1 MSEAEKQ
8 KPLKIEVLDKIS
20 TLITA
25 AFAFVAAFAWNE
37 TMKELV
43 YEKLSDEEAPF
54 IIIGYAVMITIL
66 AVVVTVMVARAY
78 PELQPLAEVGTGT
91 VRDEKK
97 AYLAE
102 IIEKVNDLFKGDL
115 TDNDKLVYVNN
126 VIKGKLLESETL
138 KQQAGSNTK
147 EQFATSPDLG
157 KEILSAI
164 MDALEA
170 HETMSTQALA
180 SPDLREGLKEI
191 LLGPAKLYESLR
203 GESDAA

>member
-1 MSEAEKQ
+1 
-8 KPLKIEVLDKIS
+8 
-20 TLITA
+20 
-25 AFAFVAAFAWNE
+25 
-37 TMKELV
+37 MK
-43 YEKLSDEEAPF
+43 
-54 IIIGYAVMITIL
+54 L
-66 AVVVTVMVARAY
+66 ADGKY
-78 PELQPLAEVGTGT
+78 PELPPLAEVGTGT

-115 TDNDKLVYVNN
+115 TDNDKLVYVND

-138 KQQAGSNTK
+138 KKQARNNKK

-180 SPDLREGLKEI
+180 SDELREGLKEI
-191 LLGPAKLYESLR
+191 LLGPARLYESLR
-203 GESDAA
+203 GESDDPANVA